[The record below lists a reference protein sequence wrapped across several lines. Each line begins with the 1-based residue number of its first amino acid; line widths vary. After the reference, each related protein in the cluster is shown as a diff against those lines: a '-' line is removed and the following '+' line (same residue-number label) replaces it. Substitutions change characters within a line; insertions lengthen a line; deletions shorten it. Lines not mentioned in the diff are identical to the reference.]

1 MKTNSLLEEIR
12 RLNRTFLQNISRGPT
27 LEEAV
32 SIIAETT
39 GFSLLVAD
47 NKGAILA
54 GAVAPDKED
63 PLFLDL
69 IDKGS
74 IIGSSGIKKAAAVDE
89 PQHNYAYK
97 PAGKNK
103 KGVAGKTGQET
114 LLTVVPV
121 EGKDKSL
128 GVIIFNQFNSN
139 ITDEQIIVTEMAA
152 SMLSV
157 ILLQE
162 VASREEQDARDR
174 ELAEVAFESLSYSE
188 VEAIREIL
196 NNLTD
201 NESVIVASKIADDL
215 GITRSVIVNAL
226 RKFESAGIIE
236 SRSLG
241 MKGTFIRVKNRQA
254 LELVATRSAKLT
266 SFF

>member
-12 RLNRTFLQNISRGPT
+12 RLNRSFLQNISHGPT

-32 SIIAETT
+32 NIIAETT

-47 NKGAILA
+47 NNGDVLA
-54 GAVAPDKED
+54 GATAPDQED
-63 PLFLDL
+63 SIFPGL

-74 IIGSSGIKKAAAVDE
+74 ITGNSGIKKAAAVDE
-89 PQHNYAYK
+89 PQHNHAYK
-97 PAGKNK
+97 TVGKNK
-103 KGVAGKTGQET
+103 KGVAGKAGQET
-114 LLTVVPV
+114 LLSVVPV
-121 EGKDKSL
+121 EGKGKTL
-128 GVIIFNQFNSN
+128 GTIIFNQFDR
-139 ITDEQIIVTEMAA
+139 TLTEEQAIVTEMAA
-152 SMLSV
+152 SMLSI

-162 VASREEQDARDR
+162 IASREEQDARDR

-196 NNLTD
+196 NNLND
-201 NESVIVASKIADDL
+201 NESVIVACKIADDL

-254 LELVATRSAKLT
+254 LELVASRSAKLT

>member
-1 MKTNSLLEEIR
+1 MKTNSILEEIR
-12 RLNRTFLQNISRGPT
+12 QLNRAFLQNTSRGPT
-27 LEEAV
+27 LEEAA
-32 SIIAETT
+32 SIIAEKT
-39 GFSLLVAD
+39 GFSVLVTD
-47 NKGAILA
+47 NNGVILA
-54 GAVAPDKED
+54 GATAPGKDD
-63 PLFLDL
+63 SIFPAL
-69 IDKGS
+69 IDEGS
-74 IIGSSGIKKAAAVDE
+74 ITGNRSMKKAAAVNE

-97 PAGKNK
+97 PAGK
-103 KGVAGKTGQET
+103 TGQET
-114 LLTVVPV
+114 CLSVIPV
-121 EGKDKSL
+121 EGKGKPL
-128 GVIIFNQFNSN
+128 GTIIFNHFDG
-139 ITDEQIIVTEMAA
+139 ILTEEQIIVTEMAA
-152 SMLSV
+152 SMLSI

-162 VASREEQDARDR
+162 VAGREEQDARDR
-174 ELAEVAFESLSYSE
+174 ELAEAAFDSLSYSE
-188 VEAIREIL
+188 VEAIREVL

-254 LELVATRSAKLT
+254 LELVASRSAKLT